1 MSDKSINPA
10 QRVILLGLDG
20 ASYRLLK
27 PWAEEGIL
35 PNFAR
40 MFEESTW
47 GELASTI
54 PPTTPPAWAACLTGK
69 NPGKHGI
76 FDFRES
82 PLKYPDRPLI
92 NMSSMQGRKLW
103 HLFAAKGKKSAIVNV
118 PITFPPDD
126 TIDGLMVSGMM
137 TPSNDSE
144 YTYPAELKSEILN
157 AVGDYVVNIDIP
169 KYDVEL
175 EDDANA
181 FLQDVEYSFTKRK
194 ELFWY
199 LLDAKPWHFFMIVFV
214 NLDRIQHLF
223 WKYLDPEWPQY
234 ESKMAKRLRPRIIKS
249 YQMVDEMLGEL
260 RQKAGE
266 TPIVIMSDH
275 GFGATRQWFNVNTW
289 LMQNGWL
296 KANPDVL
303 RKRKIFMTLMNWND
317 SPLVKALVPKSVQ
330 SKVRGKIR
338 SGRSTFKSD
347 LESALDYS
355 GTKAFF
361 ASIPAQ
367 GIFINVKRDGA
378 GIVEPGTEYDQLRAE
393 IKEKLLQLKDP
404 ETGKNVVDHVY
415 FREEL
420 YHGEQAKYA
429 ADVIFVARNY
439 GCLGRQLIG
448 QNKVLQSSARTPNG
462 FHRVEG
468 VFMAIGPQF
477 KSGARLE
484 GAQMPDVAPT
494 ILHLAGQPIPDDMD
508 GRVLSEIFTPEYME
522 ANAVTSIS
530 VADLPELDRKDFS
543 EEESA
548 EIANRLRSLGY
559 LE

>member
-1 MSDKSINPA
+1 MSDKSTNPA
-10 QRVILLGLDG
+10 SRVILLGLDG

-27 PWAEEGIL
+27 PWADEGIL

-82 PLKYPDRPLI
+82 PLKYADRPLI

-103 HLFAAKGKKSAIVNV
+103 HLFAAEGKKSAIVNV

-144 YTYPAELKSEILN
+144 YTYPADLKPEISK

-175 EDDANA
+175 EADANA

-199 LLDAKPWHFFMIVFV
+199 LMDAKQWHFFMIVFV

-249 YQMVDEMLGEL
+249 YQMVDKMLGEL
-260 RQKAGE
+260 REKAGD

-289 LMQNGWL
+289 LMENGWL
-296 KANPDVL
+296 KANPQVL

-317 SPLVKALVPKSVQ
+317 SSLIKALVPKSVQ

-338 SGRSTFKSD
+338 RGRSTFKSD
-347 LESALDYS
+347 LEAALDHS

-378 GIVEPGTEYDQLRAE
+378 GIVEPGAEYDQLRNE

-404 ETGKNVVDHVY
+404 ETGKNVVDSVY

-448 QNKVLQSSARTPNG
+448 QSKVFQSSAKTPNG
-462 FHRVEG
+462 FHRIEG
-468 VFMAIGPQF
+468 VFMATGPQF
-477 KSGARLE
+477 KSGHKLE

-494 ILHLAGQPIPDDMD
+494 ILHLAGQAIPDDMD
-508 GRVLSEIFTPEYME
+508 GRVLSEIFAPEFME
-522 ANAVTSIS
+522 ANEVKSIS
-530 VADLPELDRKDFS
+530 VADLPEFERKDFS